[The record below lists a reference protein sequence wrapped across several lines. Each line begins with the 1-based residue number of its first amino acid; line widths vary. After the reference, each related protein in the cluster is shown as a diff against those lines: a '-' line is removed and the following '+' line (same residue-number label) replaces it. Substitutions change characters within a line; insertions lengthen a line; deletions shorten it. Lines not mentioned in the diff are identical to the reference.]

1 MPRSCRCCAT
11 AATRGSTRSASFR
24 KTRAASSTAFLE
36 SYFPRYVEYDF
47 TADLEGKLD
56 EIANHE
62 LDWKKVLREFWTG
75 FTGAVAETKDLR
87 IKEVIDVL
95 DALLNEHNFPPK
107 ADGSDPRA
115 CPQCGTGRLG
125 LKVGKFGFF
134 VGCSNYPECKYTR
147 QVSQDTNGEDTTDG
161 GKPLVEPKHLGKDPA
176 TGGDIS
182 IRLGPYGPY
191 VQLDLPESAQPK
203 IEEPVAEVVEEKPA
217 KATKGKKKAAKP
229 KKPKKVAAPKPKRA
243 SLPKGLTIE
252 ATTLEKALELLAL
265 PRLVGNHPETGDKI
279 EANNGRFGP
288 YLKYQ
293 SMFVSIPKGED
304 LFTIGMNRAVDLIA
318 IKKEKIANGTLKT
331 FGRGKPKAA
340 KEKPAKAAAKKK
352 AAPKKKK
359 A

>member
-1 MPRSCRCCAT
+1 M
-11 AATRGSTRSASFR
+11 
-24 KTRAASSTAFLE
+24 AAS
-36 SYFPRYVEYDF
+36 R
-47 TADLEGKLD
+47 
-56 EIANHE
+56 
-62 LDWKKVLREFWTG
+62 
-75 FTGAVAETKDLR
+75 
-87 IKEVIDVL
+87 
-95 DALLNEHNFPPK
+95 LLSRNIW
-107 ADGSDPRA
+107 A
-115 CPQCGTGRLG
+115 
-125 LKVGKFGFF
+125 
-134 VGCSNYPECKYTR
+134 
-147 QVSQDTNGEDTTDG
+147 
-161 GKPLVEPKHLGKDPA
+161 KDPA

-340 KEKPAKAAAKKK
+340 KGKTGQGSGKEKSCT
-352 AAPKKKK
+352 
-359 A
+359 